1 MTAASM
7 TRSHHTNERFLSGAA
22 FRASKGQFCCGC
34 RCWVLIDAGTDFT
47 STEVTMTTYIL
58 QLCRDNHDPQAEN
71 YVQTRQ
77 AANSVTAA

>member
-1 MTAASM
+1 
-7 TRSHHTNERFLSGAA
+7 
-22 FRASKGQFCCGC
+22 
-34 RCWVLIDAGTDFT
+34 VLIDAGTDFT